1 MLKINI
7 TVGDDQAEDS
17 HWEKDYFIFHP
28 STNNT
33 PSVRANATK
42 ILSFVLYSLPFPQ
55 RESWPER
62 NFSIAFDFPEVH
74 LGSLSFGIKSPCF
87 LRPPCSWRSHF
98 SLVPSLHCH
107 PFSTRSPR
115 RSCIATALPQC
126 RQPGWGPGAH
136 CGWSCFAFHVKYGW
150 WMLLKEGLEEPDV
163 TSREGWTLPSS
174 GQLPFGMKLDAMLVS
189 CSLLCP
195 QWARLANVLDVS
207 VFAEEKQN

>member
-126 RQPGWGPGAH
+126 RQPG
-136 CGWSCFAFHVKYGW
+136 
-150 WMLLKEGLEEPDV
+150 
-163 TSREGWTLPSS
+163 
-174 GQLPFGMKLDAMLVS
+174 
-189 CSLLCP
+189 
-195 QWARLANVLDVS
+195 
-207 VFAEEKQN
+207 